1 MGKDKSNSIT
11 EVALELQLSVAEGKN
26 QKLEEEKV
34 ALQSQV
40 ETLSKTIDGQQDR
53 IEELAAEKEQLN
65 KRIKAL
71 ESEKKDLEKQ
81 IVKLEQKKI
90 DPAKLQE
97 LQNTIRSKQGEINN
111 LNAQRDGL
119 YREKKELSSEKNALE
134 QEKKTWASE
143 KAALEQEKE
152 KLESKLQDFPKES
165 ISLKSSYRRMLF
177 TALIALLVGAG
188 VAFSTAFT
196 IQRWWQWQ
204 HVIGALGGL
213 LLFGATF
220 FYWIFYAKDDLY
232 IKGGIVFA
240 ALLAINTL
248 LILFFKSAY
257 VTVSFWMS
265 GYLIAVSVLAAY
277 CAFKD
282 DEPVVGTI
290 LVIDAVLS
298 ILSIVLMAVFSAKLT
313 DIKWWQWEH
322 VIGALFGVLLL
333 NFEYFLGYTA
343 DDGFYKIECA
353 VLSVLLVI
361 NAILTPILLVPYQIV
376 SFWVS
381 GCLIAVSA
389 LMAYVDFVDDEPLFG
404 GILVGEGVLSIV
416 SIVLTAVLI

>member
-1 MGKDKSNSIT
+1 M
-11 EVALELQLSVAEGKN
+11 EMQLVVAETKN
-26 QKLEEEKV
+26 EELK
-34 ALQSQV
+34 SQV
-40 ETLSKTIDGQQDR
+40 KEQKKTIDGLR
-53 IEELAAEKEQLN
+53 HNNEELAAEKEQLN
-65 KRIKAL
+65 KRIKA
-71 ESEKKDLEKQ
+71 KDDR
-81 IVKLEQKKI
+81 I
-90 DPAKLQE
+90 QE
-97 LQNTIRSKQGEINN
+97 LMQQKEA
-111 LNAQRDGL
+111 L
-119 YREKKELSSEKNALE
+119 KKEKNAAIY
-134 QEKKTWASE
+134 EKEKSNKQASE
-143 KAALEQEKE
+143 KLNSALAARSDRL
-152 KLESKLQDFPKES
+152 KLSVFVTAFL
-165 ISLKSSYRRMLF
+165 SL
-177 TALIALLVGAG
+177 LIGATI
-188 VAFSTAFT
+188 AFSTAFT
-196 IQRWWQWQ
+196 LEKWWQWQ
-204 HVIGALGGL
+204 HFIGALGGL

-322 VIGALFGVLLL
+322 VIGALVGVLLL